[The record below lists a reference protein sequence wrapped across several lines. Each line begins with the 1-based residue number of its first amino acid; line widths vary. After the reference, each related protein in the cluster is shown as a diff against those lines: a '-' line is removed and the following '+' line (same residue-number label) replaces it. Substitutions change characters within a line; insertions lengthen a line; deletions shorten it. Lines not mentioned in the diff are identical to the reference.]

1 MEKNCAGEKVF
12 YADYTWSE
20 MDSLD
25 RRNVVV
31 VLPSGSL
38 EQHGPHLTMASDS
51 TAAEAVSLRAAK
63 QVSGV
68 LVMPCLHY
76 VPCLDTSNYTGTI
89 SISSSAFVDY
99 VCEIILSLHRHGFRK
114 LVIAN
119 VHGGAKTA
127 LDVAIRE
134 FHARMGTAEKAYAD
148 DFFIHLHNIYNTA
161 IPLLNEMC
169 EGEDW
174 GHACEMETRLVL
186 AIEPE
191 LVRMDRIPDEPA
203 VPLGRMRDLPPTHT
217 GIAWYSDY
225 PDHYAGDARPAT
237 RAKGQTLLRLA
248 SEYLAQY
255 IAAVKADQMV
265 PALMAE
271 FFQRAEDIGRE

>member
-12 YADYTWSE
+12 YADYTWRE

-25 RRNVVV
+25 RHNVVV

-63 QVSGV
+63 QVPGV

-89 SISSSAFVDY
+89 SISSSTFVDY
-99 VCEIILSLHRHGFRK
+99 VCEIILSLYRHGFRK

-148 DFFIHLHNIYNTA
+148 DFFIHLHNIYNAA

-169 EGEDW
+169 EGRDW
-174 GHACEMETRLVL
+174 GHACEMETSLDLYLDAERVKMDEAPEEYIPWDEGFEWYIGDMRAADESGVHGAADKASARKGERILNALV
-186 AIEPE
+186 AG
-191 LVRMDRIPDEPA
+191 LVEILEKMKS
-203 VPLGRMRDLPPTHT
+203 GPT
-217 GIAWYSDY
+217 GSNQ
-225 PDHYAGDARPAT
+225 PVRQG
-237 RAKGQTLLRLA
+237 
-248 SEYLAQY
+248 
-255 IAAVKADQMV
+255 
-265 PALMAE
+265 
-271 FFQRAEDIGRE
+271 